1 MHVQTCFG
9 FKIFL
14 LFNVPYRRTLKP
26 HGMNEHFS
34 LIYSCFSRDHVPTN
48 NIALIPD
55 IIPNTTHDPLIR
67 LDEGLGSVAL
77 LLQETNKSFAFLV
90 NAEGTFDGD
99 AAGGRK
105 DELTCLYCSVECNTL

>member
-1 MHVQTCFG
+1 MHVQSCFG

-26 HGMNEHFS
+26 HAMNEHFS
-34 LIYSCFSRDHVPTN
+34 LLYSCFSRDHVPTN

-77 LLQETNKSFAFLV
+77 LLQETNKSLAFLV
-90 NAEGTFDGD
+90 NA
-99 AAGGRK
+99 
-105 DELTCLYCSVECNTL
+105 

>member
-1 MHVQTCFG
+1 MPVQTCFG

-14 LFNVPYRRTLKP
+14 LFYVPYRRTLKP
-26 HGMNEHFS
+26 HGLYDHFS
-34 LIYSCFSRDHVPTN
+34 LLYSCFSRDHVPTN

-90 NAEGTFDGD
+90 NA
-99 AAGGRK
+99 
-105 DELTCLYCSVECNTL
+105 